1 MTYKPVLGIKLPK
14 HSHFTPATFNE
25 SILRHQ
31 NTQNYRDRPGFQ
43 RTMTEREAL
52 LHSEPKNILSG
63 KLSPKVLLHIYWI

>member
-52 LHSEPKNILSG
+52 LH
-63 KLSPKVLLHIYWI
+63 